1 MKKIAVFASGSGS
14 NFQAIAVA
22 AQSGILNADISL
34 LVCDKPGAFA
44 VDRAEMLRIPV
55 LVISPKSYPSKA
67 AYEAEILQ
75 RLISLDVEMIVLAG
89 YMRLIGPTLLEA
101 YEGKIVNIHPSLLP
115 AFPGKDAI
123 GQALAAGVET
133 TGVTIHFV
141 DEGMDTGPIIASAE
155 VKIDASETMESL
167 QKKIQRIE
175 HSMYPDVLEELLNGE
190 EEAVQWE
197 KSVH

>member
-22 AQSGILNADISL
+22 AQAGILNADISL
-34 LVCDKPGAFA
+34 LICDKPGAFA
-44 VDRAEMLRIPV
+44 IDRAEMLGIPA

-75 RLISLDVEMIVLAG
+75 KLAGLEIDMIVLAG

-123 GQALAAGVET
+123 GQALAAGVEK
-133 TGVTIHFV
+133 TGVTIHYV
-141 DEGMDTGPIIASAE
+141 DEGMDTGPTIASAA
-155 VKIDASETMESL
+155 VKIVPGETRETL

-175 HSMYPDVLEELLNGE
+175 HSLYPEVLEQLLNGE